1 MGAHALEPIFNPR
14 GVAVFG
20 ASDRY
25 GALGTTVLANL
36 IEAGYGGTV
45 IPVNPRHDAV
55 QGLSC
60 RATLGRPAEPI
71 DLAVIVTPAATV
83 PDILR
88 QCGAAGVQGAVI
100 LSAGFGD
107 NDPDGPTLR
116 HEIVEIAENHRIRL
130 VGPNCL
136 GLMRPSIGLNAT
148 FSRNQGLP
156 GHLALVSQSGA
167 MITAVLDWA
176 TERGIGFSSIAS
188 TGDAA
193 DIDFGDM
200 LDYLAMDRQTSGI
213 LLYIE
218 GIRDARRFLTGLR
231 AAARLKPVIVLKS
244 ARHDTGAKAAA
255 THTGAMIG
263 GDDVFDAALARA
275 GVVRVERIGQWFS
288 AAQMLAVH
296 LTLRNDNLLLLTNG
310 GGPGVMAADRAADL
324 DIPLAKPGPDTLAAL
339 DQVLPAHWSRANPV
353 DILGDA
359 TPSRYAEAL
368 QACLADDHVD
378 MLVVM
383 LTPQAMTD
391 PAGCAREV
399 IEQVNAQR
407 NHRKPVVACWMGE
420 TLVAEARALFDQ
432 AGIPNFTSPEAAVE
446 ALSYLLT
453 HRRNQKL
460 LLQTPAPLTDDSPLD
475 IEGGR
480 LILETA
486 RQAGRRVL
494 TSREAKAVLQAFRVP
509 AEQSILARD
518 ADEAMI
524 AAEGLGF
531 PVALKVSAPTM
542 THKSD
547 VGGVRLNL
555 HDARTVREE
564 ASEMLERLRD
574 DFPDIEIEGVTVE
587 RMAAVGHPR
596 ELLVGVSRDPVFGP
610 VIAFGMGGTA
620 VEVIRDRALALPPLN
635 TVLIRRLI
643 DQTRAA
649 DLLGPFRNAP
659 PVARDAIE
667 QVLLRISEMVCEL
680 PAIGAVDLNP
690 LLAGENGVMAVD
702 ARIELA
708 EQPPGLDAYAHMA
721 IYPYPMHFRREVTLA
736 DGSSVILR
744 PIRPEDAEIE
754 QAFVRGLSRESRYM
768 RFMRVLNELTPE
780 MLVRF
785 TQIDYD
791 REMAFIALDETDGR
805 KEQIGVARYNMEPDG
820 ETAEFALVV
829 GDEWQ
834 GRGLGTALLR
844 ILVEYAR
851 LRGVREL
858 FGDVL
863 ERNTAMRDL
872 AACLGFE
879 EQLLESEED
888 VVRIS
893 RNL

>member
-1 MGAHALEPIFNPR
+1 VGAHALEPIFNPR

-20 ASDRY
+20 ASDRP

-36 IEAGYGGTV
+36 IVAGYEGTI
-45 IPVNPRHDAV
+45 IPVNPNHNCV
-55 QGLSC
+55 QGLAC
-60 RATLGRPAEPI
+60 HAELGHPTEPV
-71 DLAVIVTPAATV
+71 DLAVIATPAATV
-83 PDILR
+83 PGILR
-88 QCGAAGVQGAVI
+88 QCGAAGVRGAVI

-107 NDPDGPTLR
+107 NGSEASRLKR
-116 HEIVEIAENHRIRL
+116 EIVEIAEDQDIRL

-136 GLMRPSIGLNAT
+136 GLMRPAIGLNAT
-148 FSRNQGLP
+148 FSHNQALP
-156 GHLALVSQSGA
+156 SHLALVSQSGA
-167 MITAVLDWA
+167 MVTAVLDWA
-176 TERGIGFSSIAS
+176 TDRGIGFSAIAS
-188 TGDAA
+188 TGDAV
-193 DIDFGDM
+193 DIDFGEV
-200 LDYLAMDRQTSGI
+200 LDYLAMDGRTSGI

-218 GIRDARRFLTGLR
+218 GIRDARQFLTGLR

-275 GVVRVERIGQWFS
+275 GVVRVERISQWFS
-288 AAQMLAVH
+288 ATQTLASR
-296 LTLRNDNLLLLTNG
+296 LTLHGQNLLLLTNG

-324 DIPLAKPGPDTLAAL
+324 DIPLAEPGKATLDAL
-339 DQVLPAHWSRANPV
+339 DQVLPSHWSRANPV

-368 QACLADDHVD
+368 KACLADDNID
-378 MLVVM
+378 MLLVM

-391 PAGCAREV
+391 PTGCAREV
-399 IEQVNAQR
+399 IEQVDAQR
-407 NHRKPVVACWMGE
+407 SHHKPVVACWMGE
-420 TLVAEARALFDQ
+420 GLVAEARALFDE
-432 AGIPNFTSPEAAVE
+432 AGIPSFTSPEAAVE

-460 LLQTPAPLTDDSPLD
+460 LLQTPAPLTDDSPPD
-475 IEGGR
+475 IEGAR
-480 LILETA
+480 MILDAA
-486 RQAGRRVL
+486 RRAERRVL
-494 TSREAKAVLQAFRVP
+494 TSREAKAVLQAFRIP
-509 AEQSILARD
+509 AEQAILARD
-518 ADEAMI
+518 ADEAMV

-531 PVALKVSAPTM
+531 PVALKISAPAM

-555 HDARTVREE
+555 HGARAVREE
-564 ASEMLERLRD
+564 AGEMLGQLRKAY
-574 DFPDIEIEGVTVE
+574 PEVEIEGVTVE

-635 TVLIRRLI
+635 TILIRRLI
-643 DQTRAA
+643 GETRAA
-649 DLLGPFRNAP
+649 RLLGPFRNAP
-659 PVARDAIE
+659 EVKRHAVE
-667 QVLLRISEMVCEL
+667 QVLLRVSEMVCEL
-680 PAIGAVDLNP
+680 PEIGAVDINP
-690 LLAGENGVMAVD
+690 LLAGEDGVSAVD
-702 ARIELA
+702 ARIELCDQA
-708 EQPPGLDAYAHMA
+708 PKLDAYAHMA
-721 IYPYPMHFRREVTLA
+721 IYPYPMHFRREETLA
-736 DGSSVILR
+736 DGTSVTLR

-754 QAFVRGLSRESRYM
+754 QAFVRGLSGESRYM

-791 REMAFIALDETDGR
+791 REMAFIALHETDGTQA
-805 KEQIGVARYNMEPDG
+805 QIGVARYNMEPDG

-829 GDEWQ
+829 GDDWQ
-834 GRGLGTALLR
+834 ARGLGTALLR

-851 LRGVREL
+851 LHGVREL

-863 ERNTAMRDL
+863 ERNAGMRGL
-872 AACLGFE
+872 GARLGFE

-888 VVRIS
+888 VIRIS
-893 RNL
+893 RCL